1 MKYKKKIKVLFSG
14 VAEFLKRNQVLTK
27 LYNIIS
33 IIATLTIFSG
43 LILFLYGRIVKSN
56 QSDNDL
62 IMKQIKKEI
71 GNDDIISLN
80 TVDIHGFGNNS
91 IIVTTSSNQGINND
105 SNNLL
110 ILDVVNNEI
119 LKGMNDLFGT
129 KSSYKTTFK
138 YTLSSEN
145 IQFVPKVEY
154 VLDILGDSTK
164 EVIVKYYIWGSNYGA
179 NGTAIF
185 AYSYEDEAYR
195 LLGTYPDNVKLDL
208 NIYDNDGKLVGK
220 KAQIIESC
228 FHKTEANDSWIQCS
242 DGKQEFNLND
252 SSIYSREYWID
263 STYEGQELV
272 TVNTD
277 YDLNLTYINVYKPY
291 YDSADDTLAWNMLYS
306 EYVSDFPRNYTQ
318 NDLAK
323 TLMDIMD
330 SQIVFLDAY

>member
-119 LKGMNDLFGT
+119 LKGMND
-129 KSSYKTTFK
+129 
-138 YTLSSEN
+138 
-145 IQFVPKVEY
+145 I
-154 VLDILGDSTK
+154 
-164 EVIVKYYIWGSNYGA
+164 
-179 NGTAIF
+179 
-185 AYSYEDEAYR
+185 
-195 LLGTYPDNVKLDL
+195 
-208 NIYDNDGKLVGK
+208 
-220 KAQIIESC
+220 
-228 FHKTEANDSWIQCS
+228 
-242 DGKQEFNLND
+242 
-252 SSIYSREYWID
+252 
-263 STYEGQELV
+263 
-272 TVNTD
+272 
-277 YDLNLTYINVYKPY
+277 
-291 YDSADDTLAWNMLYS
+291 M
-306 EYVSDFPRNYTQ
+306 VS
-318 NDLAK
+318 
-323 TLMDIMD
+323 
-330 SQIVFLDAY
+330 